1 MIGLLKEV
9 KEETSGHGRIIL
21 QVKEEEIHT
30 YLEIKAKFPYLA
42 FTTILK
48 FSNLSELI
56 KLLSG
61 SMMME
66 KLGIAEN

>member
-1 MIGLLKEV
+1 MIGFLEEV
-9 KEETSGHGRIIL
+9 KEETSEHERIIL
-21 QVKEEEIHT
+21 QVREEEVHT
-30 YLEIKAKFPYLA
+30 YLEIKTKFPYLA

-61 SMMME
+61 SMTME